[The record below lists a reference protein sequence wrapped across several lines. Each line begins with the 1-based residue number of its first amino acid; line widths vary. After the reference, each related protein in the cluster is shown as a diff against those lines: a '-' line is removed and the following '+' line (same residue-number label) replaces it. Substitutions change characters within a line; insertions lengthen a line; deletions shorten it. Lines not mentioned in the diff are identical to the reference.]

1 MIHSLGVAGADD
13 AGRQAP
19 PIGTAA
25 VGDRGGFLGCAM
37 TRLDDAL
44 GPQLTKL
51 DARHLRRTPQT
62 FSSAPGPRVSLDGRD
77 VIQFSSND
85 YLGLAADPRLG
96 QAAAAAISRFGCG
109 TGSSR
114 LIGGTTE
121 LHAALEQALADLK
134 MTAASLVFTS
144 GYHANVGVLPALV
157 GAGDVIFSDERNHA
171 SLIDGC
177 RLSRA
182 RVHVYRHCDVEHL
195 DQLLESVQGGGRR
208 LVVTETVFSMDGDVA
223 PLQELVETARRWE
236 AWILVDEAHAT
247 GVFGS
252 RGGGLVEELG
262 LASGVDVQIGT
273 LGKALGSLGAFAAG
287 SRTLIDWLTNAA
299 RTFIY
304 TTGLSPP
311 AVAAAR
317 EAVRIVQQEPERRQR
332 LWDNVALIRSQL
344 TELGFRIGPGRS
356 PIIPLFVG
364 DAGQAVDLSEG
375 LLERGVFVPA
385 IRPPTVPVGT
395 ARLRIVP
402 MATHSR
408 GDVEEAM
415 EAFAASGRA
424 SGVL

>member
-1 MIHSLGVAGADD
+1 
-13 AGRQAP
+13 
-19 PIGTAA
+19 
-25 VGDRGGFLGCAM
+25 M
-37 TRLDDAL
+37 TRLDDVL

-51 DARHLRRTPQT
+51 DVRHLRRTLRT

-77 VIQFSSND
+77 VIQLSSND

-96 QAAAAAISRFGCG
+96 RVAAAAVSRFGCG
-109 TGSSR
+109 AGSSR
-114 LIGGTTE
+114 LIGGTTD
-121 LHAALEQALADLK
+121 LHAALEQDLADLK
-134 MTAASLVFTS
+134 MTDASLVFSS
-144 GYHANVGVLPALV
+144 GYHANVGVVPTLV
-157 GAGDVIFSDERNHA
+157 GSGDVIFSDERNHA

-182 RVHVYRHCDVEHL
+182 STHVYRHCDVQHL
-195 DQLLESVQGGGRR
+195 DELLQSVQGAGRR

-223 PLQELVETARRWE
+223 PLQEIVETARRWE

-262 LASGVDVQIGT
+262 LAGGVDVQIGT

-287 SRTLIDWLTNAA
+287 SRALIDWLTNTA
-299 RTFIY
+299 RTFVY

-332 LWDNVALIRSQL
+332 LWDNVALIRSRL
-344 TELGFRIGPGRS
+344 TELGFRIGPARS

-364 DAGQAVDLSEG
+364 DAEHALGLSEG

-385 IRPPTVPVGT
+385 IRPPTVPLGT
-395 ARLRIVP
+395 ARLRVVP

-408 GDVEEAM
+408 DDVEEAM

>member
-1 MIHSLGVAGADD
+1 
-13 AGRQAP
+13 
-19 PIGTAA
+19 
-25 VGDRGGFLGCAM
+25 M

-44 GPQLTKL
+44 GPQLIQL
-51 DARHLRRTPQT
+51 DAQHLRRTLRT
-62 FSSAPGPRVSLDGRD
+62 FSSSPGPRVSLDGRD
-77 VIQFSSND
+77 VIQLSSND

-96 QAAAAAISRFGCG
+96 RAAAAAISRFGCG
-109 TGSSR
+109 SGSSR
-114 LIGGTTE
+114 LVGGTIE
-121 LHAALEQALADLK
+121 LHAELEQALADLK

-144 GYHANVGVLPALV
+144 GYHANVGVISALV

-208 LVVTETVFSMDGDVA
+208 LVLTETVFSMDGDIA
-223 PLQELVETARRWE
+223 PLRELVETARRWD

-252 RGGGLVEELG
+252 RGGGLVEELD

-287 SRTLIDWLTNAA
+287 SRTLADWLTNSA

-304 TTGLSPP
+304 TTSLAPP

-317 EAVRIVQQEPERRQR
+317 EAVRIVQREPERRQR
-332 LWDNVALIRSQL
+332 LWDNIALIRSRL
-344 TELGFRIGPGRS
+344 TELGFRIGMGRS
-356 PIIPLFVG
+356 PIVPLFVG
-364 DAGQAVDLSEG
+364 DTAQAVSLSEG
-375 LLERGVFVPA
+375 LLARGVFVPA
-385 IRPPTVPVGT
+385 IRPPTVPAGT
-395 ARLRIVP
+395 ARLRIAP

-408 GDVEEAM
+408 DDLDEAM

>member
-1 MIHSLGVAGADD
+1 
-13 AGRQAP
+13 
-19 PIGTAA
+19 
-25 VGDRGGFLGCAM
+25 M

-44 GPQLTKL
+44 GPQLTTL
-51 DARHLRRTPQT
+51 DARHLRRTPRT
-62 FSSAPGPRVSLDGRD
+62 FSGAPGPRVSLDGRD

-144 GYHANVGVLPALV
+144 GYHANVGVVPALV

-344 TELGFRIGPGRS
+344 AELGFRIGPGPS

-364 DAGQAVDLSEG
+364 DAGQAVGLSEG

-385 IRPPTVPVGT
+385 IRPPTVPAGT

-408 GDVEEAM
+408 DDVEEAM

>member
-1 MIHSLGVAGADD
+1 
-13 AGRQAP
+13 
-19 PIGTAA
+19 
-25 VGDRGGFLGCAM
+25 M

-44 GPQLTKL
+44 ESQLIQL
-51 DARHLRRTPQT
+51 DARHLRRTLRT

-77 VIQFSSND
+77 VIQFGSND

-96 QAAAAAISRFGCG
+96 RAAAAAISRFGCG
-109 TGSSR
+109 AGSSR

-121 LHAALEQALADLK
+121 LHSALEQALAELK

-144 GYHANVGVLPALV
+144 GYHANVGVVSALV

-182 RVHVYRHCDVEHL
+182 RVHVYRHCNVDHL
-195 DQLLESVQGGGRR
+195 DQLMESVQGGGRR

-223 PLQELVETARRWE
+223 PLRELVETARRWD

-252 RGGGLVEELG
+252 RGGGLVEELD
-262 LASGVDVQIGT
+262 LASSVNVQIGT

-287 SRTLIDWLTNAA
+287 SRTLVDWLTNVA
-299 RTFIY
+299 RTFVY
-304 TTGLSPP
+304 TTGLAPP

-317 EAVRIVQQEPERRQR
+317 EAVGIVQREPERRQR
-332 LWDNVALIRSQL
+332 LWDNVALIRSRL
-344 TELGFRIGPGRS
+344 TEIGFRIGPGRS

-364 DAGQAVDLSEG
+364 DVEQAISLSEG
-375 LLERGVFVPA
+375 LLERGVFVPS
-385 IRPPTVPVGT
+385 IRPPTVPAGT

-408 GDVEEAM
+408 EDVETAM
-415 EAFAASGRA
+415 EAFVASGRA